1 MDRLEEYIRNT
12 YDDEKIENYK
22 KMIIEL
28 SEKYNINSKYTS
40 FITVYE
46 RKDKLL

>member
-46 RKDKLL
+46 RKNK